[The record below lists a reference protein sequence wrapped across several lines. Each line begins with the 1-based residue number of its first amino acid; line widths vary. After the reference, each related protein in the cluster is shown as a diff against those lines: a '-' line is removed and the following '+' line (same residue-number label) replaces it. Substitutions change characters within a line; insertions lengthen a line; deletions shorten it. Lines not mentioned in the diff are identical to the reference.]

1 MFIFGVI
8 FALIAGV
15 LFGLIGPT
23 TKLAYNADAAV
34 ALVIFMRY
42 AIASI
47 IILPLV
53 PYQKSLLSNYG
64 ENLKLFIFICS
75 PRFEKLSKL
84 KPPRMLIKVSSFKM
98 FNSLIFI
105 FSFSIFEERES
116 LSKLSR
122 LESNLVKII
131 WKKLDMSF
139 DDDEFRFKSNFE
151 SEKSI

>member
-23 TKLAYNADAAV
+23 TKLAYNSGAAV

-53 PYQKSLLSNYG
+53 PYQKNLLSNYR
-64 ENLKLFIFICS
+64 ENLKLFIFI
-75 PRFEKLSKL
+75 
-84 KPPRMLIKVSSFKM
+84 
-98 FNSLIFI
+98 SLGSIFLTIGLLTSVIFI
-105 FSFSIFEERES
+105 DVSLTIIIFCLYPIYVLIYSILVDKEKINLSVKLLFFITFPNILDNTAPHES
-116 LSKLSR
+116 ALNSS
-122 LESNLVKII
+122 
-131 WKKLDMSF
+131 
-139 DDDEFRFKSNFE
+139 
-151 SEKSI
+151 